1 MAFHMRLQTKLLAV
15 VSVLI
20 VVVVLV
26 SSGVVTLSQKKRLT
40 ESTYKLMERDA
51 RYLSRRISHNIY
63 NSNWRTIQITLDIAM
78 QYNGEMLYYA
88 IHDKKGRILLSS
100 DMDSVGTLQ
109 SNSVAPSPASDS
121 SVRYRS
127 EEFTVR
133 EIHLPET
140 VLYKEDTRGA
150 QGEEVFD
157 TCMTVSY
164 IGNPIGC
171 LRVGY
176 SKRELTANIRKSAT
190 DVLAGGGAILLT
202 VILGLLVLIRISIAP
217 LGKLNRKL
225 LSLRQRAEK
234 ESIGE
239 LLGSM
244 DTLSISEGSTT
255 TEIRELS
262 LSFGALSGM
271 LVENWQQ
278 LEAHRL
284 NLEQNVTQ
292 RTSALRK
299 ANRALLRE
307 IAEKKV
313 AEEKLRVKNSLMEAL
328 HETTLDLMRHLEFNE
343 LLEILLKRAGRLM
356 DMESGFYFEYREST
370 NQLYPIVTSGLFQDV
385 PDLPNR
391 VGEGLV
397 GRVWEIDEPLYVEDY
412 KTWEGREKGHPGLEN
427 LGASVAVPIRLA
439 DNVGGVMGLAQFGDD
454 FQVDEAAMGILI
466 RFGELA
472 SIALNNAMMHSKLQG
487 ELDERRR
494 VEEEKDRLFQHLLQA
509 QKLEAIGTLA
519 GGIAHDINN
528 LLMAV
533 QGNISLIMSLS
544 NPGDVV
550 HKRGGKIEEL
560 VASGSELTSQLLGF
574 ARGGRYHVRPES
586 VNTVVK
592 SSLSMFGRTRK
603 GIMISEHFGDGLP
616 NVEIDRTQMEQ
627 VLLNL
632 YLNASHAMP
641 DGGKIRIDT
650 DITELDAELSAA
662 FNLRPGAYVRVAVS
676 DTGVGMDKNTQS
688 KIFDPF
694 FTTREMG
701 RGTGLGLASAYG
713 IVKNHKG
720 AITVTSEKGRG
731 ACFMI
736 HLPATDKS
744 KWEEDLP
751 SDPVQRGE
759 GTVLVVDD
767 EPEIRDVVKTMLKR
781 LGYQCLEAENSS
793 QCVSMFREHVE
804 TIDLVLLDIVMP
816 DAGGD
821 IAYQAIRKIDPD
833 VPVILCSGYS
843 LEGRAEK
850 MLESGCRGFIQKP
863 FTMEVLSTEI
873 HRVLEG

>member
-20 VVVVLV
+20 IVVVLV
-26 SSGVVTLSQKKRLT
+26 CSGVVTLSQQKRLT
-40 ESTYKLMERDA
+40 ESTYRLMERDA
-51 RYLSRRISHNIY
+51 RYLSRRITHDIY
-63 NSNWRTIQITLDIAM
+63 NENWRTIQIALNVAM
-78 QYNGEMLYYA
+78 QYNEKMLYYA
-88 IHDKKGRILLSS
+88 IHDKDGRILFSS
-100 DMDSVGTLQ
+100 DMDSVGTWQ
-109 SNSVAPSPASDS
+109 PNGIVPSSKSDASVLYGSD
-121 SVRYRS
+121 
-127 EEFTVR
+127 EFTVR
-133 EIHLPET
+133 ERLLPEE
-140 VLYKEDTRGA
+140 VEYKEDTRGLP
-150 QGEEVFD
+150 GEDVFD
-157 TCMTVSY
+157 TCMVVSY
-164 IGNPIGC
+164 IGSPIGC

-176 SKRELTANIRKSAT
+176 SKRELMANIRKSAT
-190 DVLAGGGAILLT
+190 DVLAGGGAILLA
-202 VILGLLVLIRISIAP
+202 VFLGLLILIRISIAP
-217 LGKLNRKL
+217 LGRLNQKL
-225 LSLRQRAEK
+225 LSLRVRAET
-234 ESIGE
+234 ESLGD
-239 LLGSM
+239 LLGSL
-244 DTLSISEGSTT
+244 DTLEISAGSTT

-262 LSFGALSGM
+262 HSFAALSGM
-271 LVENWQQ
+271 LVGNWQQ
-278 LEAHRL
+278 LEAHQY
-284 NLEQNVTQ
+284 NLEQNVAH

-307 IAEKKV
+307 IAEKNK

-328 HETTLDLMRHLEFNE
+328 HETTLDLMRHMEFNE
-343 LLEILLKRAGRLM
+343 LLEILLKRAGCIM
-356 DMESGFYFEYREST
+356 NMESGFYFEYREST
-370 NQLYPIVTSGLFQDV
+370 HQLYPVVTSGAFDDV
-385 PDLPNR
+385 PRLPRR

-397 GRVWEIDEPLYVEDY
+397 GRVWESDQPLSVEDY
-412 KTWEGREKGHPGLEN
+412 NSWEGRLKGHPGLDN
-427 LGASVAVPIRLA
+427 IGATVAVPIRLA
-439 DNVGGVMGLAQFGDD
+439 ENVGGVMGLAQFGDD
-454 FQVDEAAMGILI
+454 FQVDETAMGILI

-519 GGIAHDINN
+519 GGVAHDINN

-533 QGNISLIMSLS
+533 QGNITLIMSVS
-544 NPGDVV
+544 NAGDIV
-550 HKRGGKIEEL
+550 HRRGEKIEEL
-560 VASGSELTSQLLGF
+560 VASGAALTSQLLGF
-574 ARGGRYHVRPES
+574 ARGGCCRVRPES

-603 GIMISEHFGDGLP
+603 GIMISEHLAHGLP
-616 NVEIDRTQMEQ
+616 NVEIDESQMEQ

-650 DITELDAELSAA
+650 DITDLDGELSSA
-662 FNLRPGAYVRVAVS
+662 FNLKPGPYVRVAVS

-694 FTTREMG
+694 FTTREMS

-736 HLPATDKS
+736 HLPATDKER
-744 KWEEDLP
+744 WADDALP
-751 SDPVQRGE
+751 TPIQSGE

-767 EPEIRDVVKTMLKR
+767 EPDIREVVTTMLTR
-781 LGYQCLEAENSS
+781 LGYRCLEAENSS
-793 QCVSMFREHVE
+793 QCVSIFREHAT

-821 IAYQAIRKIDPD
+821 IAYQAMKKIDPD
-833 VPVILCSGYS
+833 VQVILSSGYS

-850 MLESGCRGFIQKP
+850 MIESGCRGFIQKP

>member
-1 MAFHMRLQTKLLAV
+1 MMFHMRLQTKLLAV

-26 SSGVVTLSQKKRLT
+26 CSGVVTLSQKKRLT

-63 NSNWRTIQITLDIAM
+63 NSNWRTIQITMGIAM

-88 IHDKKGRILLSS
+88 IHDKDGRVLLSS
-100 DMDSVGTLQ
+100 DMHNVGTWQ
-109 SNSVAPSPASDS
+109 TEGVALSPHGGA

-133 EIHLPET
+133 ERRLPDT
-140 VLYKEDTRGA
+140 VFYKENPRGG

-157 TCMTVSY
+157 TCMKVSY

-202 VILGLLVLIRISIAP
+202 VILGLLILIRISIAP

-244 DTLSISEGSTT
+244 DTLAISEGSTT

-313 AEEKLRVKNSLMEAL
+313 AEENLRVKNSLMEAL

-343 LLEILLKRAGRLM
+343 LLEILLKRAGRIM
-356 DMESGFYFEYREST
+356 GMESGFYFEYREST
-370 NQLYPIVTSGLFQDV
+370 NQLYPIVTSGAFDGV
-385 PDLPNR
+385 PRLPNR
-391 VGEGLV
+391 VGDGLV
-397 GRVWEIDEPLYVEDY
+397 GRVWESDEPLYVEDY
-412 KTWEGREKGHPGLEN
+412 KTWEGREKGHPGLGN

-454 FQVDEAAMGILI
+454 FQMDDAAMGILI

-487 ELDERRR
+487 ELDERLR

-544 NPGDVV
+544 APGDVV

-560 VASGSELTSQLLGF
+560 VASGSALTSQLLGF

-603 GIMISEHFGDGLP
+603 GIMISENFGDGLP

-662 FNLRPGAYVRVAVS
+662 FNLKPGAYVRVAVS

-720 AITVTSEKGRG
+720 AITVTSEKGSG

-736 HLPATDKS
+736 HLPATDKA
-744 KWEEDLP
+744 KWEEELP
-751 SDPVQRGE
+751 SDPVKGGE
-759 GTVLVVDD
+759 GIVLVVDD

-821 IAYQAIRKIDPD
+821 IAYQAIKKIDPD